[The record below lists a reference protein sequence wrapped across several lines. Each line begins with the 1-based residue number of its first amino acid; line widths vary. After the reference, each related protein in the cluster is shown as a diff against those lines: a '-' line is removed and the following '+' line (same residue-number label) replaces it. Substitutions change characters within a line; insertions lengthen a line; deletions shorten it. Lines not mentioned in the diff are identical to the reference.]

1 MTLLELQEVLGER
14 VRIAQRNASMS
25 AEEQAVENNTSEVIA
40 KLAKQMINNA
50 DVMLR
55 RDKAKAEGKLTSGA
69 IDTVIG
75 DA

>member
-14 VRIAQRNASMS
+14 IRIAQGNSNMS
-25 AEEQAVENNTSEVIA
+25 AEEQAAENTTSEVIA

-55 RDKAKAEGKLTSGA
+55 RDKAKSEGKLANSA
-69 IDTVIG
+69 LDKVIG